1 MTVLIV
7 GGDYIA
13 SLKQKIT
20 AHGYSRIEHWNGRKK
35 GFNKRALP
43 GRTELV
49 VIIYDYVSHNL
60 ANSVK
65 DQASRIGIPM
75 IFCRRSLY
83 EIDTIFDKKEA
94 EVGENDCHIFVM

>member
-20 AHGYSRIEHWNGRKK
+20 AHGYARIEHWNGRKK

-49 VIIYDYVSHNL
+49 VIIYDYVSHSERSGQPYRYPDDFL
-60 ANSVK
+60 PPLPVR
-65 DQASRIGIPM
+65 DQHDFR
-75 IFCRRSLY
+75 
-83 EIDTIFDKKEA
+83 
-94 EVGENDCHIFVM
+94 

>member
-20 AHGYSRIEHWNGRKK
+20 AHGYARIEHWNGRKK
-35 GFNKRALP
+35 GFTKRALP
-43 GRTELV
+43 GNTKLV
-49 VIIYDYVSHNL
+49 VIIYDYVSHSL

-65 DQASRIGIPM
+65 NQASRIGIPM
-75 IFCRRSLY
+75 IFCRRSMH
-83 EIDTIFDKKEA
+83 EITTLFNEKDA
-94 EVGENDCHIFVM
+94 EESCCTFAL

>member
-20 AHGYSRIEHWNGRKK
+20 AHGYARIEHWNGRKK

-49 VIIYDYVSHNL
+49 VII
-60 ANSVK
+60 
-65 DQASRIGIPM
+65 
-75 IFCRRSLY
+75 
-83 EIDTIFDKKEA
+83 
-94 EVGENDCHIFVM
+94 

>member
-20 AHGYSRIEHWNGRKK
+20 AHGYARIEHWNGRKK

-75 IFCRRSLY
+75 IFCRHAMH
-83 EIDTIFDKKEA
+83 EIDAIFDEKKA
-94 EVGENDCHIFVM
+94 EESCCSFV

>member
-13 SLKQKIT
+13 SLKQRIT
-20 AHGYSRIEHWNGRKK
+20 AHGYPRIEHWNGRKK

-43 GRTELV
+43 SRTKLV

-65 DQASRIGIPM
+65 NQASRIGIPM
-75 IFCRRSLY
+75 IFCRCSLY
-83 EIDTIFDKKEA
+83 EIDTILEGKKADESY
-94 EVGENDCHIFVM
+94 CSFI